1 MIADFSSWVLCCALT
16 CAEHGKMLTCSD
28 HCKQTCEPGSRTPN
42 QAKEAATLMH
52 LDTMLTACSSSHL
65 GQEEQIIQVCI
76 VLQGLT
82 AKHDHLA
89 AHCSEALKLAR
100 HGHLACKTFQSYH

>member
-1 MIADFSSWVLCCALT
+1 
-16 CAEHGKMLTCSD
+16 ML
-28 HCKQTCEPGSRTPN
+28 K
-42 QAKEAATLMH
+42 H
-52 LDTMLTACSSSHL
+52 LDTMLTAYRSSHL

-100 HGHLACKTFQSYH
+100 HRLLACETIQGCH

>member
-1 MIADFSSWVLCCALT
+1 
-16 CAEHGKMLTCSD
+16 MLILSG
-28 HCKQTCEPGSRTPN
+28 HCKQTFEAWIRN
-42 QAKEAATLMH
+42 AKQGDGRPKEVSMLQH
-52 LDTMLTACSSSHL
+52 LDTVLTACRSSHL

-89 AHCSEALKLAR
+89 AHCSEALKLA
-100 HGHLACKTFQSYH
+100 GHRLLACETFRGYH

>member
-1 MIADFSSWVLCCALT
+1 MQTKMTVAPKTCQCFSTLT
-16 CAEHGKMLTCSD
+16 
-28 HCKQTCEPGSRTPN
+28 
-42 QAKEAATLMH
+42 
-52 LDTMLTACSSSHL
+52 TMLTACRSSHL

-89 AHCSEALKLAR
+89 AHCSEALKLAGHR
-100 HGHLACKTFQSYH
+100 HFAYKTVNGCH